1 MTTAWLAQSVLDT
14 MIVEA
19 ERADPYET
27 GGILFGYR
35 NTTQNAVV
43 INGIVGP
50 GPKAMH
56 GPFEFEPDYEY
67 QTEQTSLLYENPN
80 TDPAYYLGD
89 WHTHLKEVSRLS
101 QKDKRTLKTIARD
114 PEAHAPRPVML
125 VLKYSGCWRPVIWEL
140 YRKRVGRFRFGWNIR
155 RCSLKIFGNFPGSRD
170 ELWCV

>member
-35 NTTQNAVV
+35 YTTQNAVV

-101 QKDKRTLKTIARD
+101 LKDRRTLKTIATN
-114 PEAHAPRPVML
+114 PEAYAPNPLML
-125 VLKYSGCWRPVIWEL
+125 VLKYAGHWSPVIWEL
-140 YRKRVGRFRFGWNIR
+140 CRKRSGRFMFGWRQRICNVT
-155 RCSLKIFGNFPGSRD
+155 IFEPD
-170 ELWCV
+170 ILTIAPK